1 MVHLLINS
9 FARKGKGHEQTG
21 KILKA
26 FRDRGVDVTLIEGAT
41 LTEVEGNIR
50 NLVNEGL
57 ERLVVAG
64 GDGMIHSAIQAVAQS
79 ETILGIIPIG
89 TGNDFCRALGIPA
102 DIENAVEAALGEGQ
116 LTDLLRVDN
125 RWVASVL
132 TFGFSGDVNTRA
144 EAMKWPKGPSRYTL
158 ATIAE
163 LPSLKSRLVEFEID
177 GVRHEMD
184 LCLSNIAN
192 TSDFGGGMIIAPA
205 ANPFDGIAHL
215 TFVSKISRFS
225 LLRFFRRVFSGSHM
239 DHPKVIGME
248 GKYIQIISSDLELW
262 ADGELIG
269 SSPAVVELISGAIYL
284 AGLEGNV

>member
-1 MVHLLINS
+1 MVHLLVNS
-9 FARKGKGHEQTG
+9 FARKGKGHEQTEI
-21 KILKA
+21 ILKA

-41 LTEVEGNIR
+41 LTEVETKIR

-64 GDGMIHSAIQAVAQS
+64 GDGMVHSAIQAVAQS

-116 LTDLLRVDN
+116 LTDLLRVDD

-132 TFGFSGDVNTRA
+132 TFGFSADVNTRA

-177 GVRHEMD
+177 GVRQEMD

-192 TSDFGGGMIIAPA
+192 TSDFGGGMKIAPA

-248 GKYIQIISSDLELW
+248 GKYIQIISSNLDLW

-269 SSPAVVELISGAIYL
+269 SSPAVVELISEAIYL

>member
-1 MVHLLINS
+1 MVHLLVNS
-9 FARKGKGHEQTG
+9 FARKGKGHGQAE

-64 GDGMIHSAIQAVAQS
+64 GDGMVHSAIQAVAQS

-89 TGNDFCRALGIPA
+89 TGNDFCRALGIPV
-102 DIENAVEAALGEGQ
+102 DIENAVDAALGEGQ

-192 TSDFGGGMIIAPA
+192 TSDFGGGMKIAPS

-215 TFVSKISRFS
+215 TFVSKISRIS

-248 GKYIQIISSDLELW
+248 GKYIQIVSNDLELW

-269 SSPAVVELISGAIYL
+269 SSPAVVELISEAIYL

>member
-1 MVHLLINS
+1 MVHLLVNS
-9 FARKGKGHEQTG
+9 FARKGKGHGQTE

-41 LTEVEGNIR
+41 LTEIEGNIR

-64 GDGMIHSAIQAVAQS
+64 GDGMVHSAIQAVAQS

-89 TGNDFCRALGIPA
+89 TGNDFCRALGIPV
-102 DIENAVEAALGEGQ
+102 DIENAVEAALGKGQ

-177 GVRHEMD
+177 GVGHEMD

-192 TSDFGGGMIIAPA
+192 TSDFGGGMKIAPS

-239 DHPKVIGME
+239 DHPKVIGMK
-248 GKYIQIISSDLELW
+248 GKYIQIISNDLELW

-269 SSPAVVELISGAIYL
+269 SSPAVVELISEAIYV

>member
-1 MVHLLINS
+1 MVHLLVNS
-9 FARKGKGHEQTG
+9 FAKKGKGHEQTG

-26 FRDRGVDVTLIEGAT
+26 FRDRGVDVTLIEGAN
-41 LTEVEGNIR
+41 LTEVETKIR

-64 GDGMIHSAIQAVAQS
+64 GDGMVHSAIQAVARS

-132 TFGFSGDVNTRA
+132 TFGFSADVNTRA

-177 GVRHEMD
+177 GVRQEMD

-192 TSDFGGGMIIAPA
+192 TSDFGGGMKIAPA

-248 GKYIQIISSDLELW
+248 GKYIQIISSNLDLW

-269 SSPAVVELISGAIYL
+269 SSPAVVELISEAIYL

>member
-1 MVHLLINS
+1 MVHLLVNS
-9 FARKGKGHEQTG
+9 FARKGKGHEQTEI
-21 KILKA
+21 ILKA
-26 FRDRGVDVTLIEGAT
+26 FRDRGVDVTLIEGAN
-41 LTEVEGNIR
+41 LTEVETKIR

-64 GDGMIHSAIQAVAQS
+64 GDGMVHSAIQAVAQS

-116 LTDLLRVDN
+116 LTDLLRVDD

-132 TFGFSGDVNTRA
+132 TFGFSADVNTRA

-177 GVRHEMD
+177 GVRQEMD

-192 TSDFGGGMIIAPA
+192 TSDFGGGMKIAPA

-248 GKYIQIISSDLELW
+248 GKYIQIISSNLDLW

-269 SSPAVVELISGAIYL
+269 SSPAVVELISEAIYL

>member
-1 MVHLLINS
+1 MVHLLVNS
-9 FARKGKGHEQTG
+9 FARKGKGHEQTEI
-21 KILKA
+21 ILKA

-41 LTEVEGNIR
+41 LTEVETKIR

-64 GDGMIHSAIQAVAQS
+64 GDGMVHSAIQAVAQS

-102 DIENAVEAALGEGQ
+102 DIENAVGAALGEGQ
-116 LTDLLRVDN
+116 LTDLLRVDD

-132 TFGFSGDVNTRA
+132 TFGFSADVNTRA

-177 GVRHEMD
+177 GVRQEMD

-192 TSDFGGGMIIAPA
+192 TSDFGGGMKIAPA

-248 GKYIQIISSDLELW
+248 GKYIQIISSNLDLW

-269 SSPAVVELISGAIYL
+269 SSPAVVELISEAIYL

>member
-1 MVHLLINS
+1 MVHLLVNS
-9 FARKGKGHEQTG
+9 FARKGKGHEQTEI
-21 KILKA
+21 ILKA

-41 LTEVEGNIR
+41 LTEVETKIR

-64 GDGMIHSAIQAVAQS
+64 GDGMVHSAIQAVARS

-116 LTDLLRVDN
+116 LTDLLRVDD

-132 TFGFSGDVNTRA
+132 TFGFSADVNTRA

-177 GVRHEMD
+177 GVRQEMD

-192 TSDFGGGMIIAPA
+192 TSDFGGGMKIAPA

-225 LLRFFRRVFSGSHM
+225 LLRFFRRVFTGSHM

-248 GKYIQIISSDLELW
+248 GKYIQIISSNLDLW

-269 SSPAVVELISGAIYL
+269 SSPAVVELISEAIYL